1 MDKNNSEEN
10 EKEFNENIYSNLNSE
25 NGSFK
30 DNNSR
35 EENKSEKELK
45 NINYKIED
53 NINIELLG
61 TKERKRNK
69 TTINSKEKKRQIIK
83 PKIDKQITTK
93 LKTERII
100 KKEEKHPKIKSP
112 KINNNNISKSKNQN
126 KIIQLKKLP
135 NLKNKSETNEFF
147 KNKNKIND
155 NINNIKDN
163 NSNIRNIKNKKKI
176 LNSDL
181 LDTDFH
187 NKTYSSN
194 TFNKNNCSDLNLTQ
208 SLILPN
214 SIIKEKKNKKKKL
227 PNGNISG
234 NRMYQQYME
243 KLPKK
248 LEERKK
254 LLEIE
259 QRKKEGELIFHP
271 KINEKSRKI
280 VKDIFEKNKVE
291 NLLLNYGEEVKNK
304 KLNLYHENIK
314 KESEN
319 LEFKPTISKKT
330 NKLGEIKRNERKD
343 INQYNNININ
353 PDYLNYENQIQKE
366 FSFDESFFKNTQNT
380 NFESLNNN
388 NNNIKK
394 KYIPKKQYGKN
405 IIIPKLD
412 PTKNIYDYLYIESKL
427 LDQKMKEKK

>member
-25 NGSFK
+25 NESFK
-30 DNNSR
+30 DNNLH

-83 PKIDKQITTK
+83 PKIDKQIKTK

-100 KKEEKHPKIKSP
+100 KKEEKHAKIKSP
-112 KINNNNISKSKNQN
+112 KIYNNNISKSKNQN

-135 NLKNKSETNEFF
+135 NLKNKSETNVFF
-147 KNKNKIND
+147 KNKKKIND
-155 NINNIKDN
+155 NNNNIKDN
-163 NSNIRNIKNKKKI
+163 NSNLRNIKNKKKI

-181 LDTDFH
+181 SDTDFH
-187 NKTYSSN
+187 NKTYSTN

-208 SLILPN
+208 SSILPN
-214 SIIKEKKNKKKKL
+214 SIIKENKNKKKKL

-304 KLNLYHENIK
+304 KLNLYHENII

-319 LEFKPTISKKT
+319 LEFKPNITKKT
-330 NKLGEIKRNERKD
+330 NKLGKIKRYETKD

-353 PDYLNYENQIQKE
+353 PEYLNYEKQIQKE
-366 FSFDESFFKNTQNT
+366 FSFDESFFNNTQNT
-380 NFESLNNN
+380 NFESSNNN
-388 NNNIKK
+388 NNNI
-394 KYIPKKQYGKN
+394 
-405 IIIPKLD
+405 
-412 PTKNIYDYLYIESKL
+412 
-427 LDQKMKEKK
+427 